1 LLTSVTVTAAA
12 CADHV
17 IFGFVVKSGGTP
29 SCSVAYSNGPF
40 VSDAKGA
47 AVTVRGTAFLVV
59 RCSPAAGHDFES
71 GRTTYTGPTRIDP
84 SGVRHVRELVET
96 GDFEGVVTWVVGLD
110 TKRPFTVVPAT
121 IPPGVSTIT
130 VAIS

>member
-1 LLTSVTVTAAA
+1 VSYLRSGRRTAL
-12 CADHV
+12 
-17 IFGFVVKSGGTP
+17 GSWG
-29 SCSVAYSNGPF
+29 NGPF
-40 VSDAKGA
+40 VRDASGA
-47 AVTVRGTAFLVV
+47 PVTVRGGAFLVV

-84 SGVRHVRELVET
+84 SGVRHVLELVET

-110 TKRPFTVVPAT
+110 TKRPFAVVPET

-130 VAIS
+130 IAVS